1 MLGLVLF
8 ACAFVPLTPA
18 GRSFA
23 QVARETFG
31 EGVLPGIVMVLGFG
45 SPFLF
50 GLAVAVGVW
59 LRDDAAAARLV
70 RNPVTMMQSQLL
82 LVAWVIW
89 RQDPDAVASLPL
101 FGFAV
106 VGGLYVVQH
115 SASERASGGAASFA
129 WYVRWGATVIAAVA
143 GWLWLQRSA
152 GLTMGRAV
160 DVAGLCALALMMRVR
175 PRRAEVPAEP
185 VDVDP

>member
-1 MLGLVLF
+1 MGLLLF

-18 GRSFA
+18 GRSFV
-23 QVARETFG
+23 QVARDTFG
-31 EGVLPGIVMVLGFG
+31 EGVLQGVVMVLGFG

-59 LRDDAAAARLV
+59 MRNDEAAARLV

-89 RQDPDAVASLPL
+89 RQDEDAVASLPL
-101 FGFAV
+101 FLFAV
-106 VGGLYVVQH
+106 AGGFYVVQH
-115 SASERASGGAASFA
+115 SASERASGAAASFA

-143 GWLWLQRSA
+143 GWLFLQRMA

-160 DVAGLCALALMMRVR
+160 DLAGLCALALVVRVR
-175 PRRAEVPAEP
+175 PRRPAPVAEP
-185 VDVDP
+185 VDIER